1 MTAWLVVFLV
11 CNSDCLAASWNM
23 SRNLLYHKPL
33 LFLQMKATSVL
44 KHLFC
49 VELLVHLTFS
59 LRLHLIPTNNYRAWD
74 HSSDLGMLI
83 LYRTQTAAS
92 SHLPKTVRV
101 RKSEKTVR
109 DGQTNVQVWLHQLH
123 VLLPGFQFLETVIF
137 WIATGYVKV
146 TSNWGSFIRLCP
158 IKPLGDTL

>member
-1 MTAWLVVFLV
+1 
-11 CNSDCLAASWNM
+11 M

-49 VELLVHLTFS
+49 IELLVHLTFS

-83 LYRTQTAAS
+83 LYRSQTAAS
-92 SHLPKTVRV
+92 SHLPKTGKKQSELVRLV
-101 RKSEKTVR
+101 CRC
-109 DGQTNVQVWLHQLH
+109 DCTNCMSRFQVFNFCKMWYFDS
-123 VLLPGFQFLETVIF
+123 LLLMWKWDLTEAHSLDFVPLNLGVTLFNNRYKYVYIF
-137 WIATGYVKV
+137 YWY
-146 TSNWGSFIRLCP
+146 
-158 IKPLGDTL
+158 